1 MLLKYKKLR
10 PGAKT
15 PVRAS
20 AGAAAYDLCALCP
33 EEGIT
38 LLPQARVAVP
48 TGIAIELPG
57 PDVVALIFARSGLAA
72 RHGITLPN
80 CVGVIDS
87 DYRGELFVALV
98 NTSQEP
104 YTIRRGE
111 RIAQMAILP
120 VLTPELQEVETLSDT
135 ARGEKGF
142 GSTGKL

>member
-1 MLLKYKKLR
+1 MVLKYKKLH
-10 PGAKT
+10 PDAKT

-20 AGAAAYDLCALCP
+20 EGAAAYDLCALCS
-33 EEGIT
+33 EEGLT
-38 LLPQARVAVP
+38 LHPGERAAVP

-57 PDVVALIFARSGLAA
+57 PEVAAFIFARSGLGA

-104 YTIRRGE
+104 YTIRCGE

-120 VLTPELQEVETLSDT
+120 VLTPEWQEVETLSGT